1 MKFAEKFL
9 NMMKLNDADDETEP
23 FDEEYNEVTEEEGY
37 DEEEMEDE
45 EEEPHKPILSLRR
58 KKKDLT
64 ESQED
69 DEDSQS
75 RVIPFHGKEEE
86 GESVKVIRP
95 QTFNEAQIV
104 ADFLKEGKTIVVNLE
119 GIEIGQAQ
127 RIIDFVS
134 GSCYAINGNIKQIS
148 ETIVI
153 VTPEDID
160 ITGDLQEL
168 ASSNVNVPAF
178 GYSEEE

>member
-1 MKFAEKFL
+1 M
-9 NMMKLNDADDETEP
+9 DETVRLYRCIQRP
-23 FDEEYNEVTEEEGY
+23 AAWKYVFQNR
-37 DEEEMEDE
+37 M
-45 EEEPHKPILSLRR
+45 ILMRVRKFVILFSPDVRKSSTLR
-58 KKKDLT
+58 
-64 ESQED
+64 Q
-69 DEDSQS
+69 
-75 RVIPFHGKEEE
+75 
-86 GESVKVIRP
+86 
-95 QTFNEAQIV
+95 
-104 ADFLKEGKTIVVNLE
+104 
-119 GIEIGQAQ
+119 
-127 RIIDFVS
+127 S